1 MSKERLEIIKK
12 LRETILEEN
21 DFRTRCVLAYVFVNL
36 GYMDWLIEQAER
48 LEAIIKHRNDILKA
62 NEYLNEQNQRYK
74 QALEEIKNFT
84 PVQDTDSVVEIKGIA
99 EEALK

>member
-48 LEAIIKHRNDILKA
+48 VQE
-62 NEYLNEQNQRYK
+62 
-74 QALEEIKNFT
+74 LEEENRLLRF
-84 PVQDTDSVVEIKGIA
+84 IA
-99 EEALK
+99 EENKIAYEQRAKQNKRFKTSKDYINT